1 MEERALTNADLG
13 SGGTISAQQR
23 PDLGP
28 GACPRRSGTGTTQ
41 PLGAT
46 RGRLAWAGAALA
58 PPTRSRSD
66 GRGPGVPSP
75 SRALGQPGS
84 DGSLRTG
91 LGPPSA
97 SPPRAVGGCRAGV
110 AKAQSPGWVA
120 LAGKG
125 FGVGRRDPGAGSGR
139 GLGAWRAGGRS
150 GGRGEGGAADGGGS
164 VRSRAQGQPWPPRS
178 KAAWR
183 ERPGAEGLTG
193 RRGRAEQVQIFPGT
207 PGPGRPLSPVPLDP
221 PPCAHAPSLFPA
233 PRGRAPATTPA
244 PALIASEVP
253 GVEFLGRGF

>member
-58 PPTRSRSD
+58 PPTRSRSG

-91 LGPPSA
+91 LGPPRLR
-97 SPPRAVGGCRAGV
+97 PLEP
-110 AKAQSPGWVA
+110 
-120 LAGKG
+120 LAGAGLGWPRPKVRG
-125 FGVGRRDPGAGSGR
+125 GWPWRARGSGWAAGTR
-139 GLGAWRAGGRS
+139 GPARDAGWARGGRAGGA
-150 GGRGEGGAADGGGS
+150 GGGARAEPRLEAAVSGAGLRGS
-164 VRSRAQGQPWPPRS
+164 R
-178 KAAWR
+178 
-183 ERPGAEGLTG
+183 G
-193 RRGRAEQVQIFPGT
+193 RRGARLPGESARAQ
-207 PGPGRPLSPVPLDP
+207 
-221 PPCAHAPSLFPA
+221 
-233 PRGRAPATTPA
+233 RG
-244 PALIASEVP
+244 
-253 GVEFLGRGF
+253 